1 MPGDKRGS
9 KEVRYM
15 IEPEINFI
23 DRNEKEPVFV
33 PEDEGDEEE

>member
-1 MPGDKRGS
+1 M
-9 KEVRYM
+9 RYM

-33 PEDEGDEEE
+33 PEEEGDEEE